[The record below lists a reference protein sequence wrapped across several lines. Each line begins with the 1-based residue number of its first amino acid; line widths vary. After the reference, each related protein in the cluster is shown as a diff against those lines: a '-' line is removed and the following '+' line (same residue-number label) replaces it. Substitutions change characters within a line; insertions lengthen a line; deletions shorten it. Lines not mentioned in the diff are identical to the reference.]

1 MILYLNLQATESV
14 WKKTLAWLLVFWQI
28 VMLNNEPI
36 NVVMANNFTD
46 QFRTELNLSIENQA
60 QDVSDL
66 DELELSA
73 FELTSDPDSAMN
85 LYLTLLN
92 RDLNIAYDEA
102 LSQTAKTNNID
113 YFEVIA
119 ALSGQTDANK
129 AKTIKTS
136 FESEYKLSR
145 QAVDL
150 IDRNFFFDIYAN
162 GLDDAEFDLI
172 IDLQN
177 LHEILFTSR
186 PETPLRSTKSP
197 RDLERSF
204 LEEPALK
211 TKKNLTNANNQQST
225 NPQTGQV
232 NQALENSSDE
242 DSIDL
247 NFCPVDPEL
256 SDLLNQNDDTS
267 DTTNG
272 SNQNQNNGTGSSKL
286 GLTPEPSR
294 NLANL
299 LSAENRD
306 CPPGSLFC
314 YEIEKIYDRTQ
325 NYFPGDSDCVACQI
339 SRINKTLNNDLLSED
354 LYPGKVTGNFG
365 EMSECSAA
373 FFNIPLVDIN
383 LSLEFKPLSDQN
395 NDALEAL
402 LATPT
407 TKQNPER
414 QQGISESNNTN
425 QVAKAQNR
433 TGDNVLDL
441 TQTLS
446 ETENQTKIG
455 VAQQTSANQGS
466 ENATSQNA
474 FTLYLVPKMQ
484 EFNNSLNALKTQI
497 QALDNKLN
505 TLLNRPACR
514 G

>member
-1 MILYLNLQATESV
+1 MILYMNLKSTETV
-14 WKKTLAWLLVFWQI
+14 WKKTLVWLLVSWQI
-28 VMLNNEPI
+28 FLPNNEVS

-46 QFRTELNLSIENQA
+46 QFRTELSLSIENQA
-60 QDVSDL
+60 EDVSDL
-66 DELELSA
+66 EDLKLSD
-73 FELTSDPDSAMN
+73 FELTNDTDSAMN

-129 AKTIKTS
+129 AKAVKTS

-150 IDRNFFFDIYAN
+150 IDRNYFFDIYAN

-177 LHEILFTSR
+177 LHEILFTGR
-186 PETPLRSTKSP
+186 PDTPFRSTKSP
-197 RDLERSF
+197 DELERSF
-204 LEEPALK
+204 LEEPAIK
-211 TKKNLTNANNQQST
+211 TKKPLSNGSNQQRT
-225 NPQTGQV
+225 PAQIAETT
-232 NQALENSSDE
+232 QALEASADQESLA
-242 DSIDL
+242 L

-256 SDLLNQNDDTS
+256 SAILNQNNDTS
-267 DTTNG
+267 NTAENSTR
-272 SNQNQNNGTGSSKL
+272 NQNNNGSGSSNL

-294 NLANL
+294 SLANL

-306 CPPGSLFC
+306 CPPGSIFC

-339 SRINKTLNNDLLSED
+339 SRINKTLNNDLLPED

-373 FFNIPLVDIN
+373 FFNIPLLDN
-383 LSLEFKPLSDQN
+383 LSLEFKPLTDQN
-395 NDALEAL
+395 NNALDALL
-402 LATPT
+402 KTPVA
-407 TKQNPER
+407 KQNPER
-414 QQGISESNNTN
+414 IQAINELKTSN
-425 QVAKAQNR
+425 QVAKAKSR
-433 TGDNVLDL
+433 TGNNVLDL

-446 ETENQTKIG
+446 ETEDQTKIG

-497 QALDNKLN
+497 EALDNKLN
-505 TLLNRPACR
+505 TLINRPACR

>member
-1 MILYLNLQATESV
+1 MILYMNLKSTETV
-14 WKKTLAWLLVFWQI
+14 WKRTLVWLLVFWQI
-28 VMLNNEPI
+28 FLPNNEVS

-46 QFRTELNLSIENQA
+46 QFRTELSLSIENQA
-60 QDVSDL
+60 EDISDL
-66 DELELSA
+66 EDLKLSD
-73 FELTSDPDSAMN
+73 FELTNDTDSAMN

-129 AKTIKTS
+129 AKAVKTS

-145 QAVDL
+145 QAIDL
-150 IDRNFFFDIYAN
+150 IDRNYFFDIYAN

-177 LHEILFTSR
+177 LHETLFTGR
-186 PETPLRSTKSP
+186 PNTPFRSTKSP
-197 RDLERSF
+197 DELERSF
-204 LEEPALK
+204 LDEPAIQ
-211 TKKNLTNANNQQST
+211 TKKPLSNGSNQQRT
-225 NPQTGQV
+225 PAQIGQTS
-232 NQALENSSDE
+232 QALEASADQESLA
-242 DSIDL
+242 L

-256 SDLLNQNDDTS
+256 SAILNQNNDN
-267 DTTNG
+267 TNTVEN
-272 SNQNQNNGTGSSKL
+272 SPRNQNNNGSGSSNL

-294 NLANL
+294 SLANL

-306 CPPGSLFC
+306 CPPGSIFC

-339 SRINKTLNNDLLSED
+339 SRINKTLNNDLLPED

-373 FFNIPLVDIN
+373 FFNIPLLDN
-383 LSLEFKPLSDQN
+383 LSLEFKPLTDQN
-395 NDALEAL
+395 NNALDALL
-402 LATPT
+402 KTPVA
-407 TKQNPER
+407 KQNPER
-414 QQGISESNNTN
+414 IQAINELKTSN
-425 QVAKAQNR
+425 QVAKAKSR
-433 TGDNVLDL
+433 TGNNVLDL

-446 ETENQTKIG
+446 ETEDQTKIG

-497 QALDNKLN
+497 EALDNKLN

>member
-1 MILYLNLQATESV
+1 MILYLNLKSTESV

-28 VMLNNEPI
+28 FLPNNEVGNI
-36 NVVMANNFTD
+36 AMANNFTD
-46 QFRTELNLSIENQA
+46 QFRTELSLNIENQA
-60 QDVSDL
+60 EDVSDL
-66 DELELSA
+66 EDLALND

-92 RDLNIAYDEA
+92 RDLNVAYDEA
-102 LSQTAKTNNID
+102 LSQTAKTNNIN

-129 AKTIKTS
+129 AKAIKTS

-145 QAVDL
+145 QAIDL
-150 IDRNFFFDIYAN
+150 IDRNYFFDIYAN
-162 GLDDAEFDLI
+162 GLDDSEFDLI

-177 LHEILFTSR
+177 LHETLFTGR

-197 RDLERSF
+197 DELERSF
-204 LEEPALK
+204 LEEPAPQ
-211 TKKNLTNANNQQST
+211 TKKTLSNGNNQQRTST
-225 NPQTGQV
+225 QTTQTS
-232 NQALENSSDE
+232 QALEA
-242 DSIDL
+242 SIDQASLAL

-256 SDLLNQNDDTS
+256 SALLNQDKDTN
-267 DTTNG
+267 DTTADN
-272 SNQNQNNGTGSSKL
+272 SNQNNNSTGSSNL

-294 NLANL
+294 SLANL
-299 LSAENRD
+299 LSVENRD
-306 CPPGSLFC
+306 CPPGSIFC
-314 YEIEKIYDRTQ
+314 YEIEKIYERTQ

-339 SRINKTLNNDLLSED
+339 SRINKTLNNDLLPED

-373 FFNIPLVDIN
+373 FFNIPLLDN
-383 LSLEFKPLSDQN
+383 LSLEFKPLTDQN
-395 NDALEAL
+395 NDALDAL
-402 LATPT
+402 LKTPVA
-407 TKQNPER
+407 KQNSER
-414 QQGISESNNTN
+414 IQAINEQKNSN
-425 QVAKAQNR
+425 QVAKAKSR
-433 TGDNVLDL
+433 TGNNVLDL

-446 ETENQTKIG
+446 ETEDQTKIG

-497 QALDNKLN
+497 EALDNKLN
-505 TLLNRPACR
+505 ILLNRPACR

>member
-1 MILYLNLQATESV
+1 MILYMNLKSTETV
-14 WKKTLAWLLVFWQI
+14 WKKTLVWLLVSWQI
-28 VMLNNEPI
+28 FLPNNEVS

-46 QFRTELNLSIENQA
+46 QFRTELSLSIENQA
-60 QDVSDL
+60 EDVSDL
-66 DELELSA
+66 EDLKLSD
-73 FELTSDPDSAMN
+73 FELTNDTDSAMN

-136 FESEYKLSR
+136 FGSEYKLSR
-145 QAVDL
+145 QAIDL
-150 IDRNFFFDIYAN
+150 IDRNYFFDIYAN

-177 LHEILFTSR
+177 LHEILFTGR
-186 PETPLRSTKSP
+186 PDTPFRSTKSP
-197 RDLERSF
+197 DELERSF
-204 LEEPALK
+204 LDEPAIK
-211 TKKNLTNANNQQST
+211 TKKPLSNGSNQQRT
-225 NPQTGQV
+225 PAQIAETT
-232 NQALENSSDE
+232 QALEASADQESLA
-242 DSIDL
+242 L

-256 SDLLNQNDDTS
+256 SAILNQNNDN
-267 DTTNG
+267 TNTVEN
-272 SNQNQNNGTGSSKL
+272 SPRNQNNNGSGSSNL

-294 NLANL
+294 SLANL

-306 CPPGSLFC
+306 CPPGSIFC

-339 SRINKTLNNDLLSED
+339 SRINKTLNNDLLPED

-373 FFNIPLVDIN
+373 FFNIPLLDN
-383 LSLEFKPLSDQN
+383 LSLEFKPLTDQN
-395 NDALEAL
+395 NNALDALL
-402 LATPT
+402 KTPVA
-407 TKQNPER
+407 KQNPER
-414 QQGISESNNTN
+414 IQAINELKTSN
-425 QVAKAQNR
+425 QVAKAKSR
-433 TGDNVLDL
+433 TGNNVLDL

-446 ETENQTKIG
+446 ETEDQTKIG

-497 QALDNKLN
+497 EALDNKLN
-505 TLLNRPACR
+505 TLINRPACR